1 MKLSMS
7 FRAKILSQHYYSE
20 AKPENLIF
28 LIRVKGPDASLP
40 LSMTPCI
47 LLRATYHG
55 VKKRNRF
62 GAVRSEQC
70 LSRVDMRGSGSYH
83 P

>member
-7 FRAKILSQHYYSE
+7 FRAKILSQHCYSE
-20 AKPENLIF
+20 AKPKNLIF

-40 LSMTPCI
+40 LSMTPLYSVEGDI
-47 LLRATYHG
+47 RG
-55 VKKRNRF
+55 VKRGIVF

-70 LSRVDMRGSGSYH
+70 LSRVDMRGSDSYH